1 MISLILTITA
11 AYILGAIPSSVW
23 IGKLFFN
30 KDIRQ
35 HGSGNAGATNTFR
48 VLGVF
53 PGIVVLILDIAKGFA
68 AVNLSVFSEISH
80 SDLPLI
86 LGLVAIFGHAFSV
99 FLKFKGGKGVATSLG
114 VALAAAPV
122 PVSMTVG
129 LFLVVLLTSR
139 MVSLSS
145 LVAATSFAILT
156 SFVFETTTGVIIFSW
171 LVALF
176 IWFTHRSN
184 IQRILKGSESKVNFG
199 FGSKS

>member
-1 MISLILTITA
+1 MISLLLTIIA
-11 AYILGAIPSSVW
+11 AYMLGAVPSSVW
-23 IGKLFFN
+23 IGKVFFK

-53 PGIVVLILDIAKGFA
+53 PGIIVLILDIAKGFA
-68 AVNLSVFSEISH
+68 AVNLSGFSEISH

-114 VALAAAPV
+114 VAIAAAPV
-122 PVSMTVG
+122 PVSITVG
-129 LFLVVLLTSR
+129 LFLVVLVSSR

-145 LVAATSFAILT
+145 LVAATSFALLT
-156 SFVFETTTGVIIFSW
+156 SFVFETTTGIIIFSW
-171 LVALF
+171 LVAFF

-184 IQRILKGSESKVNFG
+184 IQRIINGAESKVNFG